1 MTIVS
6 LNVSDIGLRFIFEGL
21 VTKYIPDLAKT
32 RLITAFEKSVISC
45 HEEISILYHVSLK

>member
-45 HEEISILYHVSLK
+45 HEEISILYYVSLK